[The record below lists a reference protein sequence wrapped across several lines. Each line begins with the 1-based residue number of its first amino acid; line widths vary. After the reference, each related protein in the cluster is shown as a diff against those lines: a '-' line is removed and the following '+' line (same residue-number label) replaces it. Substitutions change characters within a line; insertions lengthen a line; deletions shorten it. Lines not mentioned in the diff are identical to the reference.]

1 MLELMGL
8 LAFSLILVMVRIQNT
23 QRSTKPRDRRISRP
37 QRLTYTSWES
47 IGRAISLELNYL
59 SARLTACSMITF
71 IERLEEIREI
81 KIELGELRGA
91 ICIFDNDDLPI
102 FKQIYNQ
109 FEEVSWKIMQIERE
123 LERDLE
129 EKSKEVKF
137 ESFY

>member
-1 MLELMGL
+1 MLEFMGL
-8 LAFSLILVMVRIQNT
+8 LAFSLILVMVRVQNT
-23 QRSTKPRDRRISRP
+23 QPHRRVSHP
-37 QRLTYTSWES
+37 QRLTYTSWDG
-47 IGRAISLELNYL
+47 IGKDISLELNYL

-71 IERLEEIREI
+71 IEQVEEIREI
-81 KIELGELRGA
+81 KRELEELRGT
-91 ICIFDNDDLPI
+91 ICISDNGDLLI
-102 FKQIYNQ
+102 FKQIYSQ